1 MRKVGLLL
9 VPVTGLM
16 LLGGSA
22 IATPSDT
29 ELTQV
34 LWGAGAVADSTGA
47 QNAGQ
52 PATDPDKMVCKTM
65 PPATG
70 SRIGT
75 RRECHTQG
83 EWDQIARQD
92 QSALSRAQGMG
103 YQTNQTP
110 GH

>member
-1 MRKVGLLL
+1 MRKFGLLL
-9 VPVTGLM
+9 VSVAGLA
-16 LLGGSA
+16 LLSGSA
-22 IATPSDT
+22 SATPSDT
-29 ELTQV
+29 ELSQV

-52 PATDPDKMVCKTM
+52 PAADPDKMVCKTL

-92 QSALSRAQGMG
+92 QSSLTKAQGMG